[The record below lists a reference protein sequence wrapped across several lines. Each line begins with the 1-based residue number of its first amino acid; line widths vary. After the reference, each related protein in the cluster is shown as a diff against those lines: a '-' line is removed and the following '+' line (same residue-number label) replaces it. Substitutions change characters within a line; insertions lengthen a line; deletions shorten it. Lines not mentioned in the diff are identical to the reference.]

1 MAPNKVRRYCVCTKC
16 QAGWVWESQLKQGTK
31 IFCQFCG
38 KKYPNLQSN
47 NTPSQPPA
55 PVQQSAPPSPKGGNP
70 GGKTKGKGKG
80 KGKGPAPPP
89 PAVDDQP
96 SQGSPL
102 KGVLKTLHTNWAEL
116 ASTTRDELVKAGFKP
131 PTPPKEDPLL
141 LALKANKEGLPQEVK
156 DALEASE
163 ATPAPTQEE
172 QVVTSANVLSR
183 AGARLKSLTK
193 RRIDLQAT
201 ITSTKETLRLQLEEL
216 QAVIKKLAQAQEEV
230 EKSKEAIAAA
240 TLAGEHTG
248 DNPDQ
253 VQAQTYSKVLT
264 QLGVTLT
271 DEQQAKLQDI
281 VKTTASS
288 LEAPPG
294 LPLPESAD
302 QKDEDMEPATVPEA
316 GPPAGKG
323 NKDKARQGQ
332 DAARERSR
340 SPRD

>member
-1 MAPNKVRRYCVCTKC
+1 MPFGVFA
-16 QAGWVWESQLKQGTK
+16 A
-31 IFCQFCG
+31 
-38 KKYPNLQSN
+38 
-47 NTPSQPPA
+47 
-55 PVQQSAPPSPKGGNP
+55 
-70 GGKTKGKGKG
+70 
-80 KGKGPAPPP
+80 
-89 PAVDDQP
+89 DQP
-96 SQGSPL
+96 SQGFPL

-323 NKDKARQGQ
+323 NKDKGRQGK

-340 SPRD
+340 S

>member
-1 MAPNKVRRYCVCTKC
+1 M
-16 QAGWVWESQLKQGTK
+16 
-31 IFCQFCG
+31 
-38 KKYPNLQSN
+38 
-47 NTPSQPPA
+47 
-55 PVQQSAPPSPKGGNP
+55 
-70 GGKTKGKGKG
+70 
-80 KGKGPAPPP
+80 
-89 PAVDDQP
+89 
-96 SQGSPL
+96 
-102 KGVLKTLHTNWAEL
+102 
-116 ASTTRDELVKAGFKP
+116 
-131 PTPPKEDPLL
+131 
-141 LALKANKEGLPQEVK
+141 LP
-156 DALEASE
+156 
-163 ATPAPTQEE
+163 
-172 QVVTSANVLSR
+172 
-183 AGARLKSLTK
+183 
-193 RRIDLQAT
+193 
-201 ITSTKETLRLQLEEL
+201 
-216 QAVIKKLAQAQEEV
+216 
-230 EKSKEAIAAA
+230 

-323 NKDKARQGQ
+323 NKDKGRQGK